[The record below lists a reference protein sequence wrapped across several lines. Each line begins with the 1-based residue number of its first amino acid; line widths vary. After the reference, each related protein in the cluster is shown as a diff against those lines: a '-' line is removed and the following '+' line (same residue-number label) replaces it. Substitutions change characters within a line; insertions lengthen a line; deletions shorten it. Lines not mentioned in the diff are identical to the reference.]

1 MKGRW
6 LQAPRDAA
14 GFGTGVDH
22 ADLRRSHSGR
32 NAARRLVARRH
43 VAQEK
48 ETRMTTL
55 PSLPEEVHVKYKS
68 VAVFAVPELNATVID
83 ELHPGVP
90 FGVSRQQGLF
100 YAVTL
105 GDGREGFVFARN
117 LAGDGLP
124 ARVDRP
130 TD

>member
-1 MKGRW
+1 
-6 LQAPRDAA
+6 
-14 GFGTGVDH
+14 
-22 ADLRRSHSGR
+22 
-32 NAARRLVARRH
+32 
-43 VAQEK
+43 
-48 ETRMTTL
+48 MTTL

-68 VAVFAVPELNATVID
+68 VAVFAVPELNATVIG

-124 ARVDRP
+124 VREDRP
-130 TD
+130 ADGAQDAPRNEAALRSWGDRLHQWVWRLSHR